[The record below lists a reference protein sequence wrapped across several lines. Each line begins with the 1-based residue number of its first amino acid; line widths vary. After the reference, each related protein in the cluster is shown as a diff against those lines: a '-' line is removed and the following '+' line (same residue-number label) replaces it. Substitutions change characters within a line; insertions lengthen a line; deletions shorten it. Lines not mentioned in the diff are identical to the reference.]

1 MTGVVDLSLRAQTTG
16 RYFSCSKRAVI
27 ETNWKVLCGEL
38 ILEARNTNVQYQLS
52 IALKTS

>member
-1 MTGVVDLSLRAQTTG
+1 MTGVVDLSLQAQTTD
-16 RYFSCSKRAVI
+16 RYLSCSKQAVI
-27 ETNWKVLCGEL
+27 QTNWKMLCGEL